1 MGRKGVTATADSID
15 SEGKDSNCAR
25 HQELWGP

>member
-1 MGRKGVTATADSID
+1 MGRTGVEAPDDSID
-15 SEGKDSNCAR
+15 SEDKDSNCVR